1 MATILVIDD
10 IQEIRENIKEYLEI
24 KGHNVLT
31 AANGEEGIARAAT
44 KQIDLVLCD
53 VKMPK
58 KDGFTVL
65 QTFKENPILATV
77 PFIFLSASAQKED
90 VMRGTASTADG
101 YLTKP
106 FTFNQLDILL
116 QRHLNPL

>member
-65 QTFKENPILATV
+65 QTFKEKPILATV
-77 PFIFLSASAQKED
+77 PFIFLSASAQK
-90 VMRGTASTADG
+90 
-101 YLTKP
+101 
-106 FTFNQLDILL
+106 
-116 QRHLNPL
+116 